1 MMQMI
6 VNGMVLGMIYALIA
20 LGLTLIFGIMN
31 ILNFAHGQMY
41 MLGGF
46 IVYYLY
52 GVAQLNYFV
61 ALLAVVVALGALGLL
76 FERVFFRRILR
87 LARREENSML
97 LAMGTALLLE
107 NLALFA
113 FGEKQRGVPP
123 VVTGVY
129 EIFGAYLPAGRA
141 FVLVLSAA
149 FVAALLLFVHY
160 TRPGRA
166 MRALA
171 QDREVT
177 YLMGVDTDRIAALG
191 FAIGAALAGLA
202 GGLLVTV
209 FAINAG
215 VGTAISIKAFIMIM
229 IGGAGV
235 VSGAILGGF
244 VLGFAEAVGYEVFPG
259 SITYLLIFCGLILFL
274 IIRPQGIMG
283 KPWG

>member
-1 MMQMI
+1 MI
-6 VNGMVLGMIYALIA
+6 VNGVVLGTIYALIA
-20 LGLTLIFGIMN
+20 LGITLIFSIMN

-52 GVAQLNYFV
+52 GVLQMNYFV
-61 ALLAVVVALGALGLL
+61 ALLAVVIALGATGVL
-76 FERVFFRRILR
+76 FERVFFRRVLR
-87 LARREENSML
+87 VAKREENSML

-129 EIFGAYLPAGRA
+129 QVFGAYLPAGRA
-141 FVLVLSAA
+141 LVLLLSAV
-149 FVAALLLFVHY
+149 FIAALLLFVRY
-160 TRPGRA
+160 TKSGRA

-171 QDREVT
+171 QDKEVT
-177 YLMGVDTDRIAALG
+177 YLMGVNIDRIASLG

-202 GGLLVTV
+202 GGLLITV
-209 FAINAG
+209 FAINSG
-215 VGTAISIKAFIMIM
+215 VGTAISIKSFIMIM

-259 SITYLLIFCGLILFL
+259 SITYLLIFIGMILFL
-274 IIRPQGIMG
+274 IVRPQGIMG
-283 KPWG
+283 RPWG